1 MSSKTLSQS
10 TSLGTSIPRTA
21 LPLHRPPFIQG
32 ARGCDST
39 HEGQREVRTCA
50 SLDTQE
56 AKDGNVTS
64 APHLQPHRTLL
75 PWDAEAGLPGMQV
88 CSVPHPGE
96 PHSPVPLLSASSLDL
111 GRRAAELSPARRLA
125 SHTATEHTRPGWDLL
140 FIYRFCKL

>member
-21 LPLHRPPFIQG
+21 LPLHRPQFIQG

-39 HEGQREVRTCA
+39 HEGRREVRTCA

-75 PWDAEAGLPGMQV
+75 PWDAEAGLPGVQV
-88 CSVPHPGE
+88 CGPAPCRTPG
-96 PHSPVPLLSASSLDL
+96 SPTAQFLCFQ
-111 GRRAAELSPARRLA
+111 RAAWTWEGGRQN
-125 SHTATEHTRPGWDLL
+125 
-140 FIYRFCKL
+140 